1 MKNNII
7 NPQDSDN
14 PFGQKE
20 IEYPVNYDLKVIFE
34 TGEALDI
41 QKRNLELVIEDAGV
55 AHKFVS
61 SRPSSK
67 GKYVSLTVNVTLQSN
82 EQLQYLYQRLKLLPG
97 IKFAV

>member
-7 NPQDSDN
+7 NPQDSN
-14 PFGQKE
+14 NLFGQNE

-34 TGEALDI
+34 TTEAMDI
-41 QKRNLELVIEDAGV
+41 QKRNLELVIEDADV
-55 AHKFVS
+55 PHKFIR
-61 SRPSSK
+61 SRQSSK
-67 GKYVSLTVNVTLQSN
+67 GKYVSLTVNITLHSN

>member
-1 MKNNII
+1 MKHNIF
-7 NPQDSDN
+7 NPDNLSDSS
-14 PFGQKE
+14 GQVE

-34 TGEALDI
+34 TTEAMDI
-41 QKRNLELVIEDAGV
+41 QKRNLELVIEDAAV
-55 AHKFVS
+55 PHKFIR

>member
-1 MKNNII
+1 MKNNIL
-7 NPQDSDN
+7 NSDHSADSS
-14 PFGQKE
+14 GKTE
-20 IEYPVNYDLKVIFE
+20 VEYPVNYDLKVIFE
-34 TGEALDI
+34 TAEALEI
-41 QKRNLELVIEDAGV
+41 QQRNLELVIEDAGV
-55 AHKFVS
+55 PHKFIG